1 MGANALIAN
10 LAHTVALLRRASPRV
25 FFLAVALNI
34 IGGLVPAA
42 LIYAGAQV
50 IARLSDGNGLAAVM
64 ALIVAYVLLTGLN
77 DCLAAISSFVLD
89 ALRDAARMTIK
100 GEVNRAVSTFPD
112 LAIHEN
118 TRLRETAVLCAS
130 AGERLADL
138 VHHLFSVSI
147 GFVSIVPVV
156 LLIGDIAWWMPVA
169 ALIGAIPAMLLRA
182 RAERSSWDV
191 HKQHA
196 ATFNELRILDRV
208 LTQPEFAKDIRIF
221 RMQVG
226 LLERWR
232 NRHGAYLVAANR
244 VRIRNAGRIALIS
257 LFASVC
263 LGAPLFAIAQGF
275 ATGRFDVAD
284 LAIFL
289 GALTQ
294 LRDGLAAIVY
304 NIGDVIGIS
313 FTVQPYR
320 QLLAQHAKAASKADG
335 VYPPCRVEEDRML
348 TLRAVSLRYR
358 GARHDALHGID
369 LCVST
374 GETVALVGDNGAGKT
389 SLIKLICG
397 LYRPTSGAMGWQM
410 NGRAPKVATVF
421 QDFACLPLSPREFLA
436 LTPTAAYD
444 DGRIADILSSV
455 GLSHLVTR
463 LDAPLTNELEG
474 GTQLSGGQWQR
485 LAIARAIAH
494 ANDADLLI
502 FDEPT
507 SALDPESEADLMR
520 LILSA
525 ATGQSALIVSHRLAL
540 TRFVDRILVLDR
552 GRIIEEGRHDDL
564 LIVNGKYARM
574 FRAQAAFY
582 R

>member
-1 MGANALIAN
+1 
-10 LAHTVALLRRASPRV
+10 
-25 FFLAVALNI
+25 
-34 IGGLVPAA
+34 
-42 LIYAGAQV
+42 
-50 IARLSDGNGLAAVM
+50 
-64 ALIVAYVLLTGLN
+64 
-77 DCLAAISSFVLD
+77 
-89 ALRDAARMTIK
+89 
-100 GEVNRAVSTFPD
+100 
-112 LAIHEN
+112 
-118 TRLRETAVLCAS
+118 
-130 AGERLADL
+130 
-138 VHHLFSVSI
+138 
-147 GFVSIVPVV
+147 
-156 LLIGDIAWWMPVA
+156 
-169 ALIGAIPAMLLRA
+169 
-182 RAERSSWDV
+182 
-191 HKQHA
+191 
-196 ATFNELRILDRV
+196 
-208 LTQPEFAKDIRIF
+208 
-221 RMQVG
+221 
-226 LLERWR
+226 
-232 NRHGAYLVAANR
+232 
-244 VRIRNAGRIALIS
+244 
-257 LFASVC
+257 
-263 LGAPLFAIAQGF
+263 
-275 ATGRFDVAD
+275 
-284 LAIFL
+284 
-289 GALTQ
+289 
-294 LRDGLAAIVY
+294 
-304 NIGDVIGIS
+304 
-313 FTVQPYR
+313 
-320 QLLAQHAKAASKADG
+320 
-335 VYPPCRVEEDRML
+335 
-348 TLRAVSLRYR
+348 
-358 GARHDALHGID
+358 
-369 LCVST
+369 
-374 GETVALVGDNGAGKT
+374 
-389 SLIKLICG
+389 
-397 LYRPTSGAMGWQM
+397 MGWQM